1 MVTKTVNGRV
11 HGISFMTHFLS
22 KMGTSADIYYYG
34 RDIESFKALV
44 VDQLKQVVN
53 ERNLGMLGVFVH
65 FPENFKASDVCE
77 FLVGQLEFNHGPA
90 LNGTTI
96 IISQKLGSGK

>member
-1 MVTKTVNGRV
+1 
-11 HGISFMTHFLS
+11 
-22 KMGTSADIYYYG
+22 MGTSADIYYYG
-34 RDIESFKALV
+34 REIESFKALV
-44 VDQLKQVVN
+44 VDQLKKVVN

-65 FPENFKASDVCE
+65 FPEDLKASDVWE
-77 FLVGQLEFNHGPA
+77 FLVGQLGFNHGPA